1 MKQELLSQCCTQQAG
16 LSTCMMW
23 PNYTLSTLTTTSMV
37 MCYMTAKGANKL
49 ALVSIY
55 ETGGVVQP
63 LSYEHNQGIL
73 CQGLQEEAA
82 HRGRGLVQCDVH
94 QPPGTGLHSPIYKHR
109 FLHHHLQI
117 SPTQARVI
125 ALLKLRLIHYISE
138 DWGKVVRTEE
148 VDNNVLH
155 RIHGFSKFTITDAV
169 MFSVSK
175 ATDEIS
181 CFSVFWYCDYQERMP
196 YSYQLIILSSE
207 DDIGNFVVIYKQEIV
222 TAQLWL

>member
-1 MKQELLSQCCTQQAG
+1 MMVTSTKTQ
-16 LSTCMMW
+16 
-23 PNYTLSTLTTTSMV
+23 
-37 MCYMTAKGANKL
+37 
-49 ALVSIY
+49 VSIY